1 MDTKTIANE
10 LQVNL
15 SEEAPG
21 VEIREEKEAV
31 HVWWCGL
38 YGSLV
43 DAGDDFAVYLSLSD
57 NVTADEMPREFEV
70 VYYDEKGEWKY
81 DEERSGFGL
90 ARRLIEHYRK
100 REQVRFLRHP
110 LFGRLMT
117 QLEQRRTDL
126 HLWSGHACLPFF
138 GEKEVAILAY
148 APRSGPNAEQ
158 GAWFQEFLERQ
169 VELRRDLKPKLF
181 DYYRSFREEFGDEIL
196 EIGDADAI
204 YGHLRPSA
212 LCLGSWRDDE
222 PFIEN
227 LSIVSFSWDCPWDP
241 EHGVTAELQNW
252 QFTEVGMG

>member
-21 VEIREEKEAV
+21 VVIREGHDAV
-31 HVWWCGL
+31 QVWWCGL
-38 YGSLV
+38 YAAIH
-43 DAGDDFAVYLSLSD
+43 DAGDDFAVHLNLSD
-57 NVTADEMPREFEV
+57 NVTADETPRDFEA

-100 REQVRFLRHP
+100 RERVRFLRHP
-110 LFGRLMT
+110 SFGRLMT
-117 QLEQRRTDL
+117 DLKNRSTDL

-138 GEKEVAILAY
+138 GEKEVSVFSY
-148 APRSGPNAEQ
+148 ARLSGPNADQ
-158 GAWFQEFLERQ
+158 AAWYQEFLERQ
-169 VELRRDLKPKLF
+169 LELRSALEPKLF
-181 DYYRSFREEFGDEIL
+181 DYYRSCREEFGDEIP
-196 EIGDADAI
+196 EIGDAAALWC
-204 YGHLRPSA
+204 HLRPSA

-222 PFIEN
+222 PFIAD
-227 LSIVSFSWDCPWDP
+227 LSIVSFCWDCSWDP

-252 QFTEVGMG
+252 QFTSFT